1 MTNAYNILQIKLQ
14 KKGSHRRYRRRWEDM
29 LKWVL
34 ETYGEKMRTGFI
46 WLRIGLRDGLRGCD
60 NKPAS
65 LTYHGRIF
73 SMHIYIRCFDN
84 SYKVKI

>member
-46 WLRIGLRDGLRGCD
+46 WLRIGL
-60 NKPAS
+60 S
-65 LTYHGRIF
+65 GRT
-73 SMHIYIRCFDN
+73 M
-84 SYKVKI
+84 